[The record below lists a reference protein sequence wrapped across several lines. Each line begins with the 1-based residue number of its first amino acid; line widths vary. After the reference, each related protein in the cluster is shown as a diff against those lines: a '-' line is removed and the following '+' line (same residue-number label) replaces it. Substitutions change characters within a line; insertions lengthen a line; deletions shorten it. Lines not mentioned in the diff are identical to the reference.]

1 MSVTTPRSTPTA
13 APTPA
18 ATAPRHAP
26 LGRTLPVFVL
36 TALLATG
43 QMYTAIPLF
52 SAMEA
57 DWQVP
62 ASAMTW
68 IVSAFAFGYAGGF
81 ILFGPLSDRFG
92 HRRVMVTGMVA
103 AGVVTLLTGLAFS
116 MPLALG
122 LRVLQG
128 LAVGSIPPALM
139 AYIGTRFAPRQRH
152 LVITSVATSFL
163 ASTVLAQVAAQLV
176 VSAFDWRTVFI
187 GSAVGFVVLALALR
201 WVMLDHERA
210 GTTGSVRHSYA
221 AIPAVL
227 RTRAMWPVLGAGS
240 LAMGVM
246 VAVYTGIELTGL
258 VHGSG
263 EMLGLRAS
271 ALPIMFALPL
281 LAVPL
286 TRLARHHQIL
296 LGIAVAATAMIATA
310 VVGSHLVP
318 VAVLLAFMVGGL
330 GVIGPASLQTAGDLG
345 GEHRAAASSVAMFV
359 FYVGATVGPVVA
371 AAVAPHGFAVL
382 AWTLAALLALAF
394 TLLAPAARR
403 RTPAA
408 DLAS

>member
-1 MSVTTPRSTPTA
+1 MSPTTFPTI
-13 APTPA
+13 APVPA
-18 ATAPRHAP
+18 ASPPRYAP

-36 TALLATG
+36 SALLATG

-52 SAMEA
+52 TAMEA
-57 DWQVP
+57 DWRVP

-68 IVSAFAFGYAGGF
+68 IVSGFAFGYAGGF
-81 ILFGPLSDRFG
+81 LLFGPLSDRFG
-92 HRRVMVTGMVA
+92 HRRVMVTGMLA

-116 MPLALG
+116 MPVALG

-139 AYIGTRFAPRQRH
+139 AYIGTRFAPARRH
-152 LVITSVATSFL
+152 LVITSVATAFL

-176 VSAFDWRTVFI
+176 VSVFDWRTVFI
-187 GSAVGFVVLALALR
+187 GSAAGFAVLALALR
-201 WVMLDHERA
+201 WVMLDHPPAR
-210 GTTGSVRHSYA
+210 TGHSVRHSYA

-263 EMLGLRAS
+263 ELLGLRAS
-271 ALPIMFALPL
+271 ALPVMFALPL
-281 LAVPL
+281 LAIP
-286 TRLARHHQIL
+286 LARLPRHRQIL
-296 LGIAVAATAMIATA
+296 LGIAVAAAAMIATA
-310 VVGSHLVP
+310 AVGSHLVP
-318 VAVLLAFMVGGL
+318 VAILLAVMVGGL
-330 GVIGPASLQTAGDLG
+330 GVIGPASLQTAGNLG

-359 FYVGATVGPVVA
+359 FYVGATLGPLA
-371 AAVAPHGFAVL
+371 AAAIAPHGFTAL
-382 AWTLAALLALAF
+382 AWTLAALLTLAF
-394 TLLAPAARR
+394 ALLAPTARSR
-403 RTPAA
+403 
-408 DLAS
+408 ASNHARVGA

>member
-1 MSVTTPRSTPTA
+1 MATTTLPTTTPTPVA
-13 APTPA
+13 VE
-18 ATAPRHAP
+18 PRHAP

-52 SAMEA
+52 NAMQA
-57 DWQVP
+57 DWRVS

-68 IVSAFAFGYAGGF
+68 IVSTFAFGYAGGF
-81 ILFGPLSDRFG
+81 VLFGPLSDRFG
-92 HRRVMVTGMVA
+92 HRRVMVTGMLA

-128 LAVGSIPPALM
+128 MAVGAIPPALM
-139 AYIGTRFAPRQRH
+139 AYIGVRFAPNRRH
-152 LVITSVATSFL
+152 LVITSVATAFL

-176 VSAFDWRTVFI
+176 VAVFDWRTVFI
-187 GSAVGFVVLALALR
+187 GSAVGFAVLALALR
-201 WVMLDHERA
+201 WVMLGHRPTRA
-210 GTTGSVRHSYA
+210 GGSVRHGYA

-227 RTRAMWPVLGAGS
+227 RTRAIWPVLGAGS

-271 ALPIMFALPL
+271 ALPIMVALPL

-286 TRLARHHQIL
+286 GRMARHHQIL

-310 VVGSHLVP
+310 VVGSRLVP
-318 VAVLLAFMVGGL
+318 VAVLLAFLVGGL
-330 GVIGPASLQTAGDLG
+330 GIVGPASLQIAGDLG

-359 FYVGATVGPVVA
+359 FYVGATVGPLLA
-371 AAVAPHGFAVL
+371 ATVAPHGFAAL
-382 AWTLAALLALAF
+382 AWTLAGLLALALG
-394 TLLAPAARR
+394 LLAVTTRR
-403 RTPAA
+403 RTAVA
-408 DLAS
+408 